1 MAVEF
6 GVHLPQLGRN
16 ADRETLL
23 TFAREVDALG
33 VESAWT
39 SDHIAWPRDIQSRY
53 PYTES
58 GDFPA
63 PFDTPWL
70 DPLATLAFVA
80 AVTERIRLGTT
91 VQIMGYRPPVQSAKF
106 WATLDQL
113 SEGRAILGVG
123 VGWMAEEFEA
133 LGMPF
138 DHRGARADEQLE
150 VYDVLFREEAPSYAG
165 RFYSFPEVSFLP
177 KPVGRHIPIWVGGHT
192 APAFRRAAKYGDGL
206 HAAFTPIEDLR
217 LHWAAVQAE
226 CEKIDRDPGE
236 LELSTR
242 IYLDPDGRMEP
253 AKSLQGDD
261 AALAAGV
268 AQWAEVGVS
277 HLILDPVTGGGARG
291 RLALI
296 RRFMTDVRPLIAAH

>member
-1 MAVEF
+1 MAIEF

-16 ADRETLL
+16 ADRDTLL
-23 TFAREVDALG
+23 AFAREIDRLG
-33 VESAWT
+33 IESAWT

-70 DPLATLAFVA
+70 DPLATLAFTA
-80 AVTERIRLGTT
+80 AVTERVRLGTT
-91 VQIMGYRPPVQSAKF
+91 VQIMGYRPPVLSAKF

-123 VGWMAEEFEA
+123 VGWMEEEFNA

-138 DHRGARADEQLE
+138 DHRGARANEQLKA
-150 VYDVLFREEAPSYAG
+150 YDVLFQDQSPSYQG

-177 KPVGRHIPIWVGGHT
+177 KPVHGHIPIWIGGHT

-206 HAAFTPIEDLR
+206 HAAFTPIDELR
-217 LHWAAVQAE
+217 QH
-226 CEKIDRDPGE
+226 
-236 LELSTR
+236 
-242 IYLDPDGRMEP
+242 
-253 AKSLQGDD
+253 
-261 AALAAGV
+261 
-268 AQWAEVGVS
+268 
-277 HLILDPVTGGGARG
+277 
-291 RLALI
+291 
-296 RRFMTDVRPLIAAH
+296 